1 MLVVTSNTIL
11 LVEDQALIAISL
23 GAALEKHGY
32 VVTIAA
38 SGSAAIAA
46 ISAIGSGPG
55 AMTGLI
61 TDIDLRSGP
70 DGWEV
75 ARQARLVSPMLPIV
89 YVTGRSARHH
99 EQFGVPKSV
108 LIDKPFAEAQVVDAL
123 TQLIDDTRS

>member
-75 ARQARLVSPMLPIV
+75 ARRARLVSPMLEYHASRAAMQDEV
-89 YVTGRSARHH
+89 
-99 EQFGVPKSV
+99 FGGDFRGVVPEPAGFMLLGV
-108 LIDKPFAEAQVVDAL
+108 ALAGLLIHRPRKA
-123 TQLIDDTRS
+123 